1 MIIVE
6 TIIYGLVV
14 GAVYGVVALGF
25 VLIYKSSSVLNLA
38 QGALLMLGGF
48 TCLQIY
54 QWLPGGVLFF
64 ILAVIVTLVIAA
76 LLGFSIERLALRP
89 LIGEPLISVIMMTIG
104 LNVLLIGIGYAIWES
119 GNYAYP
125 TDIIPIG
132 FMTILGT
139 PISYKY
145 IFSLIIALFCLLL
158 FGLFFQ
164 FTRSGIAMRA
174 TADDQLAAQS
184 LGISTSQI
192 FRNAWAIGCITA
204 AIGGIIVGF
213 LIGLNCYNTPVLGL
227 RVLPVVL
234 LGGLDSIPG
243 AIIGGLIVGV
253 TENLAG
259 AYLDP
264 LLYEWLG
271 WGGTRDVFP
280 YFLIMIILMLKPYGL
295 FGWVRIERI

>member
-1 MIIVE
+1 MMIVE
-6 TIIYGLVV
+6 TLIYGLVV

-48 TCLQIY
+48 ICLQIS
-54 QWLPGGVLFF
+54 QMLPGGILFF
-64 ILAVIVTLVIAA
+64 ILAVIITVIIAA
-76 LLGFSIERLALRP
+76 LLGFGIERLTLRP
-89 LIGEPLISVIMMTIG
+89 LIGEPLISIIMMTIG
-104 LNVLLIGIGYAIWES
+104 LNVLLGGVGYAIWGS
-119 GNYAYP
+119 GNFPYP

-132 FMTILGT
+132 AVTIMGT

-158 FGLFFQ
+158 FTLFFQ

-184 LGISTSQI
+184 LGISTSRI
-192 FRNAWAIGCITA
+192 FRDSWAIACITA
-204 AIGGIIVGF
+204 AVGGIIIGF
-213 LIGLNCYNTPVLGL
+213 LIGLNSYNTPVIGL
-227 RVLPVVL
+227 KVLPVVL
-234 LGGLDSIPG
+234 LGGLDSVPG
-243 AIIGGLIVGV
+243 AILGGLIVGV

-264 LLYEWLG
+264 PLQALG
-271 WGGTRDVFP
+271 WGGGMRDVFP
-280 YFLIMIILMLKPYGL
+280 YILIMIVLMVKPYGL

>member
-6 TIIYGLVV
+6 TVIYGLVV

-38 QGALLMLGGF
+38 QGSLLMLGGF
-48 TCLQIY
+48 ICLQIS
-54 QWLPGGVLFF
+54 QWLPGGVWFF
-64 ILAVIVTLVIAA
+64 ILAVFLTLIVAT
-76 LLGFSIERLALRP
+76 LLGFAVERFALRP

-104 LNVLLIGIGYAIWES
+104 LNVLLGGIGYAIWGS
-119 GNYAYP
+119 GNFPYP
-125 TDIIPIG
+125 ADIIPIG
-132 FMTILGT
+132 SVSILGT

-145 IFSLIIALFCLLL
+145 IFSLIIALLSVVF
-158 FGLFFQ
+158 FVLFFQ
-164 FTRSGIAMRA
+164 FTKSGIAMRA

-204 AIGGIIVGF
+204 AIGGIIIGF
-213 LIGLNCYNTPVLGL
+213 LIGLNSYNTPVLGL
-227 RVLPVVL
+227 KVLPVVL

-243 AIIGGLIVGV
+243 AIIAGLIVGV

-264 LLYEWLG
+264 LV
-271 WGGTRDVFP
+271 GGGMRDLFP
-280 YFLIMIILMLKPYGL
+280 YILIMIILMVKPYGL

>member
-1 MIIVE
+1 MMIVE
-6 TIIYGLVV
+6 TVIYGLVV

-38 QGALLMLGGF
+38 QGSLLMLGGF
-48 TCLQIY
+48 ICLQIS
-54 QWLPGGVLFF
+54 QWLPGGVWFF
-64 ILAVIVTLVIAA
+64 ILAVFLTLLVAT
-76 LLGFSIERLALRP
+76 LLGFAVERLALRP
-89 LIGEPLISVIMMTIG
+89 LIGEPLISIIMMTIG
-104 LNVLLIGIGYAIWES
+104 LNVLLGGIGYAIWGS
-119 GNYAYP
+119 GNFPYP
-125 TDIIPIG
+125 ADIIPIG
-132 FMTILGT
+132 SVSILGT

-145 IFSLIIALFCLLL
+145 IFSLVTALLCVF
-158 FGLFFQ
+158 FFTLFFQ

-204 AIGGIIVGF
+204 AIGGIIIGF
-213 LIGLNCYNTPVLGL
+213 LIGLNSYNTPVLGL
-227 RVLPVVL
+227 KVLPVVL

-243 AIIGGLIVGV
+243 AIIGGLIIGV

-264 LLYEWLG
+264 IV
-271 WGGTRDVFP
+271 GGGMRDLFP
-280 YFLIMIILMLKPYGL
+280 YILIMIILMVKPYGL

>member
-1 MIIVE
+1 MIIIE
-6 TIIYGLVV
+6 TVIYGLVV

-48 TCLQIY
+48 ICLQIS
-54 QWLPGGVLFF
+54 QWLPGGVWFF
-64 ILAVIVTLVIAA
+64 ILAVFLTLIVAT
-76 LLGFSIERLALRP
+76 LLGFAVERFALRP

-104 LNVLLIGIGYAIWES
+104 LNVLLGGIGYAIWGS
-119 GNYAYP
+119 GNFPYP
-125 TDIIPIG
+125 ADIIPIG
-132 FMTILGT
+132 SVSILGT

-145 IFSLIIALFCLLL
+145 IFSLIIALLSVTF
-158 FGLFFQ
+158 FVLFFQ

-204 AIGGIIVGF
+204 AIGGIIIGF
-213 LIGLNCYNTPVLGL
+213 LIGLNSYNTPVLGL
-227 RVLPVVL
+227 KVLPVVL

-243 AIIGGLIVGV
+243 AIIGGLIIGV

-264 LLYEWLG
+264 LV
-271 WGGTRDVFP
+271 GGGMRDLFP
-280 YFLIMIILMLKPYGL
+280 YILIMIILMVKPYGL

>member
-1 MIIVE
+1 MMIVE

-48 TCLQIY
+48 VCLQISM
-54 QWLPGGVLFF
+54 WLPGGIWFF
-64 ILAVIVTLVIAA
+64 LLAVFLTLIIAV
-76 LLGFSIERLALRP
+76 LLGFTIERLALRP

-104 LNVLLIGIGYAIWES
+104 LNVLLGGIGYAIWGS
-119 GNYAYP
+119 GNFPYP

-132 FMTILGT
+132 SVSILGT

-145 IFSLIIALFCLLL
+145 IFSLITALLCVF
-158 FGLFFQ
+158 FFAIFFQ

-192 FRNAWAIGCITA
+192 FRYAWAIGCITA
-204 AIGGIIVGF
+204 AIGGIIIGF
-213 LIGLNCYNTPVLGL
+213 LIGLNSYNTPVLGL

-264 LLYEWLG
+264 IV
-271 WGGTRDVFP
+271 GGGMRDLFP
-280 YFLIMIILMLKPYGL
+280 YILIMIILMVKPYGL

>member
-1 MIIVE
+1 MMIVE
-6 TIIYGLVV
+6 TVIYGLVV

-38 QGALLMLGGF
+38 QGSLLMLGGF
-48 TCLQIY
+48 ICLQIS
-54 QWLPGGVLFF
+54 QWLPGGVWFF
-64 ILAVIVTLVIAA
+64 ILAVFITLVIAT
-76 LLGFSIERLALRP
+76 LIGFSVERLALRP

-104 LNVLLIGIGYAIWES
+104 LNVLLGGIGYAIWGS
-119 GNYAYP
+119 GNFPYP

-132 FMTILGT
+132 SVSILST

-145 IFSLIIALFCLLL
+145 IFSLITALLCVVF
-158 FGLFFQ
+158 FILFFQ

-192 FRNAWAIGCITA
+192 FRYAWAIGCITA
-204 AIGGIIVGF
+204 AIGGIIIGF
-213 LIGLNCYNTPVLGL
+213 LIGLNSYNTPVLGL

-264 LLYEWLG
+264 IV
-271 WGGTRDVFP
+271 GGGMRDLFP
-280 YFLIMIILMLKPYGL
+280 YILIIIILMVKPYGL

>member
-1 MIIVE
+1 MIVE
-6 TIIYGLVV
+6 TLIYGLVV
-14 GAVYGVVALGF
+14 GAIYGVVALGF

-48 TCLQIY
+48 ICLSISEMF
-54 QWLPGGVLFF
+54 PGGIWFF
-64 ILAVIVTLVIAA
+64 ILAVIITLIIAA
-76 LLGFSIERLALRP
+76 LLGFGIERLALRP
-89 LIGEPLISVIMMTIG
+89 LIGEPLISIIMMTIG
-104 LNVLLIGIGYAIWES
+104 LNVLLGGIGYAIWGS
-119 GNYAYP
+119 GNFPYP
-125 TDIIPIG
+125 TGIIPIG
-132 FMTILGT
+132 SVTVMGT

-145 IFSLIIALFCLLL
+145 IFSLILTLLCLLL
-158 FGLFFQ
+158 FTLFFQ

-192 FRNAWAIGCITA
+192 FRYAWAIACVTA
-204 AIGGIIVGF
+204 AIGGIIIGF
-213 LIGLNCYNTPVLGL
+213 LIGLNSYNTPVLGL
-227 RVLPVVL
+227 KVLPVVL

-243 AIIGGLIVGV
+243 AIIAGLIIGV

-264 LLYEWLG
+264 ILG
-271 WGGTRDVFP
+271 GGMRDLFP
-280 YFLIMIILMLKPYGL
+280 YILIMIILMVKPYGL

>member
-1 MIIVE
+1 MMIVE
-6 TIIYGLVV
+6 TLIYGLVV

-48 TCLQIY
+48 ICLQIS
-54 QWLPGGVLFF
+54 QWLPGGIWFF
-64 ILAVIVTLVIAA
+64 ILAVFFTLVIAA
-76 LLGFSIERLALRP
+76 LLGFAIERLALRP

-104 LNVLLIGIGYAIWES
+104 LNVLLGGIGYAIWES
-119 GNYAYP
+119 GNYPYP

-132 FMTILGT
+132 VVSILGT
-139 PISYKY
+139 AISYKY
-145 IFSLIIALFCLLL
+145 IFSLITALLCVL
-158 FGLFFQ
+158 FFTLFFQ

-204 AIGGIIVGF
+204 AIGGIIIGF
-213 LIGLNCYNTPVLGL
+213 LIGLNSYNTPMLGL
-227 RVLPVVL
+227 KVLPVVL

-243 AIIGGLIVGV
+243 AIIGGLIIGV
-253 TENLAG
+253 AENLAG

-264 LLYEWLG
+264 IV
-271 WGGTRDVFP
+271 GGGMRDLFP
-280 YFLIMIILMLKPYGL
+280 YILIMIILMVKPYGL

>member
-1 MIIVE
+1 MMIVE
-6 TIIYGLVV
+6 TVMYGLVV

-25 VLIYKSSSVLNLA
+25 VLIYKSSSILNLA

-48 TCLQIY
+48 TCLQIS
-54 QWLPGGVLFF
+54 QMLPGGVWFF
-64 ILAVIVTLVIAA
+64 VLAVLITLVIAA
-76 LLGFSIERLALRP
+76 LLGFGIERLALRP

-104 LNVLLIGIGYAIWES
+104 LNVLLGGIGYAIWGS
-119 GNYAYP
+119 GNFPYP

-132 FMTILGT
+132 SVTILGT

-145 IFSLIIALFCLLL
+145 VFSFLVALLCLLL
-158 FGLFFQ
+158 FTLFFQ

-184 LGISTSQI
+184 LGISASLI
-192 FRNAWAIGCITA
+192 FRNAWAIACITA
-204 AIGGIIVGF
+204 AIGGIIIGF
-213 LIGLNCYNTPVLGL
+213 LIGLNSYNTPILGL
-227 RVLPVVL
+227 KVLPVVL

-243 AIIGGLIVGV
+243 AIIAGLIVGV

-264 LLYEWLG
+264 ILG
-271 WGGTRDVFP
+271 GGMRDLFP
-280 YFLIMIILMLKPYGL
+280 YILIMIILMVKPYGL

>member
-6 TIIYGLVV
+6 TVIYGLVV

-48 TCLQIY
+48 ICLQIS
-54 QWLPGGVLFF
+54 QWLPGGVWFF
-64 ILAVIVTLVIAA
+64 ILAVFLTILIAA

-104 LNVLLIGIGYAIWES
+104 LNVLLGGIGYAIWGS
-119 GNYAYP
+119 GNFPYP
-125 TDIIPIG
+125 ADIIPIG
-132 FMTILGT
+132 SVSILGT

-145 IFSLIIALFCLLL
+145 VFSLIIALLSVVF
-158 FGLFFQ
+158 FVLFFQ

-204 AIGGIIVGF
+204 AIGGIIIGF
-213 LIGLNCYNTPVLGL
+213 LIGLNSYSTPVLGL
-227 RVLPVVL
+227 KVLPVVL

-243 AIIGGLIVGV
+243 AIIGGLIIGV

-264 LLYEWLG
+264 IV
-271 WGGTRDVFP
+271 GGGMRDLFP
-280 YFLIMIILMLKPYGL
+280 YILIMIILMVKPYGL

>member
-1 MIIVE
+1 MIIIE
-6 TIIYGLVV
+6 TVIYGLVV

-48 TCLQIY
+48 ICLQIS
-54 QWLPGGVLFF
+54 QWLPGGVWFF
-64 ILAVIVTLVIAA
+64 ILAVFLTLLVAT
-76 LLGFSIERLALRP
+76 LLGFAVERFALRP

-104 LNVLLIGIGYAIWES
+104 LNVLLGGIGYAIWGS
-119 GNYAYP
+119 GNFPYP
-125 TDIIPIG
+125 ADIIPIG
-132 FMTILGT
+132 SVSILGT

-145 IFSLIIALFCLLL
+145 IFSLIIALLSVVF
-158 FGLFFQ
+158 FVLFFQ
-164 FTRSGIAMRA
+164 FTKSGIAMRA

-204 AIGGIIVGF
+204 AIGGIIIGF
-213 LIGLNCYNTPVLGL
+213 LIGLNSYNTPVLGL
-227 RVLPVVL
+227 KVLPVVL

-243 AIIGGLIVGV
+243 AIIGGLIIGV

-264 LLYEWLG
+264 IV
-271 WGGTRDVFP
+271 GGGMRDLFP
-280 YFLIMIILMLKPYGL
+280 YILIMIILMVKPYGL

>member
-1 MIIVE
+1 MIVE
-6 TIIYGLVV
+6 TVIYGLVV

-48 TCLQIY
+48 ICLQIS
-54 QWLPGGVLFF
+54 QWLPGGIWFF
-64 ILAVIVTLVIAA
+64 ILAVFITLAIAA
-76 LLGFSIERLALRP
+76 LLGFAIERLALRP

-104 LNVLLIGIGYAIWES
+104 LNVLLGGIGYAIWGS
-119 GNYAYP
+119 GNFPYP

-132 FMTILGT
+132 SVSILST

-145 IFSLIIALFCLLL
+145 IFSLIIALLCVF
-158 FGLFFQ
+158 FFTIFFQ

-192 FRNAWAIGCITA
+192 FRYAWAIGCITA
-204 AIGGIIVGF
+204 AIGGIIIGF
-213 LIGLNCYNTPVLGL
+213 LIGLNSYNTPVLGL

-264 LLYEWLG
+264 IV
-271 WGGTRDVFP
+271 GGGMRDLFP
-280 YFLIMIILMLKPYGL
+280 YILIIIILMVKPYGL

>member
-1 MIIVE
+1 MMIVE
-6 TIIYGLVV
+6 TLIYGLVV

-48 TCLQIY
+48 ICLQIS
-54 QWLPGGVLFF
+54 QWLPGGIWFF
-64 ILAVIVTLVIAA
+64 ILAVFFTLVIAA
-76 LLGFSIERLALRP
+76 LLGFAIERLALRP

-104 LNVLLIGIGYAIWES
+104 LNVLLGGIGYAIWES
-119 GNYAYP
+119 GNYPYP

-132 FMTILGT
+132 VVSILGT
-139 PISYKY
+139 AISYKY
-145 IFSLIIALFCLLL
+145 IFSLITALLCVL
-158 FGLFFQ
+158 FFTLFFQ

-204 AIGGIIVGF
+204 AIGGIIIGF
-213 LIGLNCYNTPVLGL
+213 LIGLNSYNTPMLGL
-227 RVLPVVL
+227 KVLPVVL

-243 AIIGGLIVGV
+243 AIIGGLIIGV
-253 TENLAG
+253 AENLAG

-264 LLYEWLG
+264 IV
-271 WGGTRDVFP
+271 GGGMRDLFP
-280 YFLIMIILMLKPYGL
+280 YILIMVILMVKPYGL

>member
-1 MIIVE
+1 MMIVE
-6 TIIYGLVV
+6 TVIYGLVV

-38 QGALLMLGGF
+38 QGSLLMLGGF
-48 TCLQIY
+48 ICLQIS
-54 QWLPGGVLFF
+54 QWLPGGVWFF
-64 ILAVIVTLVIAA
+64 ILAVFITLVIAT
-76 LLGFSIERLALRP
+76 LIGFSVERLALRP

-104 LNVLLIGIGYAIWES
+104 LNVLLGGIGYAIWGS
-119 GNYAYP
+119 GNFPYP

-132 FMTILGT
+132 SVSILGT

-145 IFSLIIALFCLLL
+145 IFSLIIALLCVVF
-158 FGLFFQ
+158 FILFFQ

-192 FRNAWAIGCITA
+192 FRYAWAIGCITA
-204 AIGGIIVGF
+204 AIGGIIIGF
-213 LIGLNCYNTPVLGL
+213 LIGLNSYNTPVLGL

-264 LLYEWLG
+264 IV
-271 WGGTRDVFP
+271 GGGMRDLFP
-280 YFLIMIILMLKPYGL
+280 YILIIIILMVKPYGL

>member
-1 MIIVE
+1 MMIVE
-6 TIIYGLVV
+6 TVMYGLVV

-48 TCLQIY
+48 TCLQIS
-54 QWLPGGVLFF
+54 QMLPGGVWFF
-64 ILAVIVTLVIAA
+64 VLAVLITLVIAA
-76 LLGFSIERLALRP
+76 LLGFGIERLALRP

-104 LNVLLIGIGYAIWES
+104 LNVLLGGIGYAIWGS
-119 GNYAYP
+119 GNFPYP

-132 FMTILGT
+132 SVTILGT

-145 IFSLIIALFCLLL
+145 VFSFLVALLCLLL
-158 FGLFFQ
+158 FTLFFQ

-184 LGISTSQI
+184 LGISASLI
-192 FRNAWAIGCITA
+192 FRNAWAIACITA
-204 AIGGIIVGF
+204 AIGGIIIGF
-213 LIGLNCYNTPVLGL
+213 LIGLNSYNTPILGL
-227 RVLPVVL
+227 KVLPVVL

-243 AIIGGLIVGV
+243 AIIAGLIVGV

-264 LLYEWLG
+264 ILG
-271 WGGTRDVFP
+271 GGMRDLFP
-280 YFLIMIILMLKPYGL
+280 YILIMIILMVKPYGL

>member
-1 MIIVE
+1 MSVE
-6 TIIYGLVV
+6 TVIYGLVV

-48 TCLQIY
+48 ICLQIS
-54 QWLPGGVLFF
+54 QWLPGGVWFF
-64 ILAVIVTLVIAA
+64 ILAVFLTLLVAT
-76 LLGFSIERLALRP
+76 LLGFAVERFALRP

-104 LNVLLIGIGYAIWES
+104 LNVLLGGIGYAIWGS
-119 GNYAYP
+119 GNFPYP
-125 TDIIPIG
+125 ADIIPIG
-132 FMTILGT
+132 SVSILGT

-145 IFSLIIALFCLLL
+145 IFSLIIALLSVTF
-158 FGLFFQ
+158 FVLFFQ

-204 AIGGIIVGF
+204 AIGGIIIGF
-213 LIGLNCYNTPVLGL
+213 LIGLNSYNTPVLGL
-227 RVLPVVL
+227 KVLPVVL

-243 AIIGGLIVGV
+243 AIIGGLIIGV

-264 LLYEWLG
+264 IV
-271 WGGTRDVFP
+271 GGGMRDLFP
-280 YFLIMIILMLKPYGL
+280 YILIMIILMVKPYGL